1 VRRTESTGSPRRSDD
16 IISSEIRAGGAYTWR
31 VVDNGKTYGAVLKQ
45 RSAREINELLL
56 HKLEADVPREMARIR
71 HDLQAVSA
79 KQDSLAHASS
89 AAEKN
94 ALTVQQN
101 LAGGVVS
108 QYEFRLAQNALLET
122 RSGLLTLAYQQK
134 LALAEWDRATGR
146 YFQFSDD
153 TSQNVR

>member
-1 VRRTESTGSPRRSDD
+1 
-16 IISSEIRAGGAYTWR
+16 
-31 VVDNGKTYGAVLKQ
+31 
-45 RSAREINELLL
+45 
-56 HKLEADVPREMARIR
+56 MARIR

-79 KQDSLAHASS
+79 KQDSLVHASS